1 MLPPPRPIAPAPGGQ
16 LELNDIVGR
25 DEDVARFWDAL
36 TRQSLVLNEPRRLG
50 KTLALRKLCSL
61 PPDGWT
67 ASYRSYQGVDTTI
80 GMAEA
85 LIGELLAHR
94 GVAPR
99 AKDRIKGFARAGSAT
114 VKVEGI
120 EFSLAP
126 QFRDDPIVA
135 MSAALLTVTE
145 HLGDRGLVLVCD
157 EVPDMIAAIAKKEGP
172 EAALKAVAM
181 WRRWR
186 EQPGAERVRWFLT
199 GSVGFHHVLRTLDSD
214 DLINDLLPI
223 DLGPLGADWTT
234 WLAAS
239 VLMGSGVEAPN
250 DEAVNALAELS
261 GGFAMIIHMVG
272 ATVRDKQPS
281 VVDGAYLRGVLAST
295 FGNLDASQQF
305 TSFLTRLAPYYGD
318 DEKRAYW
325 ILDELAKGPL
335 DRVGLLSSKKQKFR
349 DEEHLRKL
357 LDWLTSDHYLQVDDS
372 SVTRMYTWR
381 YEPLRLLWTLR
392 RR

>member
-1 MLPPPRPIAPAPGGQ
+1 MLPDPRPIPPAPGGQ

-25 DEDVARFWDAL
+25 DDDAVRFWDAL

-67 ASYRSYQGVDTTI
+67 ASYRSYQGIDTTV

-85 LIGELLAHR
+85 LIGELLSHR
-94 GVAPR
+94 GVGQR
-99 AKDRIKGFARAGSAT
+99 AKDRIKGLARAGTAT
-114 VKVEGI
+114 VKVEGV

-135 MSAALLTVTE
+135 MSAALQAVTE

-157 EVPDMIAAIAKKEGP
+157 EVPDMIAAIAKKESP
-172 EAALKAVAM
+172 EAALKAVGM

-199 GSVGFHHVLRTLDSD
+199 GSVGFHHVLRTLNSD

-223 DLGPLGADWTT
+223 DLGPLNPEWSR

-239 VLMGSGVEAPN
+239 VLMGSGVESPTT
-250 DEAVNALAELS
+250 EAVNALAELS

-272 ATVRDKQPS
+272 ATVRDKRPGA
-281 VVDGAYLRGVLAST
+281 VDEAYLRGILATT

-325 ILDELAKGPL
+325 ILDELAKRPL
-335 DRVGLLSSKKQKFR
+335 DRAALLADKKQKFR

-357 LDWLTSDHYLQVDDS
+357 LDWLTADHYLQVDDS
-372 SVTRMYTWR
+372 GITRTYAWR

>member
-1 MLPPPRPIAPAPGGQ
+1 MIPAPRSIAPAPGGQ

-50 KTLALRKLCSL
+50 KTLALRKLCSV
-61 PPDGWT
+61 PPDRWT

-85 LIGELLAHR
+85 LIGELLSHR
-94 GVAPR
+94 GVAQR
-99 AKDRIKGFARAGSAT
+99 AKDRIKGFARAGTAT
-114 VKVEGI
+114 VKVEGV
-120 EFSLAP
+120 EFNLAP
-126 QFRDDPIVA
+126 QFLDDPIVA
-135 MSAALLTVTE
+135 MSAALLAVTE
-145 HLGDRGLVLVCD
+145 NLGDRGLVLVCD
-157 EVPDMIAAIAKKEGP
+157 EVPDMIAAISKKEGP

-199 GSVGFHHVLRTLDSD
+199 GSVGFHHVLRTLNSD

-223 DLGPLGADWTT
+223 DLGPLNAEWSK
-234 WLAAS
+234 WLAES
-239 VLMGSGVEAPN
+239 VLMGSGVDSPTDDAI
-250 DEAVNALAELS
+250 DALAELS

-272 ATVRDKQPS
+272 ATIRDKRPV
-281 VVDGAYLRGVLAST
+281 VVDGSYLRGILATT

-325 ILDELAKGPL
+325 ILDEIAKGPL
-335 DRVGLLSSKKQKFR
+335 DRAGLLSHKKQKFL
-349 DEEHLRKL
+349 DEEHLRTL
-357 LDWLTSDHYLQVDDS
+357 LDWLTADHYLQVDDS
-372 SVTRMYTWR
+372 GITRTYAWR